1 MITDIEKQMD
11 RLQKEKEDALRFY
24 QFQEAERAHYKVEAF
39 KEALDYLEG
48 GQEVILD
55 ALLDAARQVEPDRPR
70 HIARIKVLAEVL
82 RSLQSNTKLSVL

>member
-11 RLQKEKEDALRFY
+11 RLQKEKEDALRFS
-24 QFQEAERAHYKVEAF
+24 QFQEAERAHYKVEACR
-39 KEALDYLEG
+39 EALDYLEG

-55 ALLDAARQVEPDRPR
+55 ALLDAARQVESDRPR
-70 HIARIKVLAEVL
+70 HIARVKVLAEVL